1 MSRDEISIRFA
12 APLKCLS
19 LAALLS
25 IIAGC
30 GNGGS
35 SSTEPPPLPPPVPPP
50 APVSQLT
57 VTKVQGDGQM
67 RFPGSAL
74 VQSLVIQ
81 LNDASGGSARQA
93 GLAVSWTVRAGG
105 GQVTASSAATDGAGS
120 ASASLTLGQGEGENR
135 LEATID
141 GVGSVIFSAH
151 AKEQGGPIAFS
162 SGRYGNRFNKHI
174 LVMEPDGSD
183 VMAVTSAAGL
193 DVRPEWSPDGEWI
206 AFARGIGSIS
216 DILLIDTHGTRETR
230 LTTDGTSYHPT
241 WSPDGSKI
249 AYHRGVPGDFHIW
262 VMNADG
268 SDQRML
274 TDRSPGFTV
283 DGDPHWSPDGSKIV
297 FVRFHQDAVWDND
310 VFVMNADGTDI
321 IQLTSDAHI
330 NWLPKWSP
338 DGTQIIYQ
346 YDGIGVGAKTRI
358 MNADGSGQRPLTTGL
373 PGGWSAD
380 GQSVLVFDDGV
391 GEDWDVFKV
400 DVQTGERENLTEH
413 PASDNWPV
421 WRW

>member
-1 MSRDEISIRFA
+1 MNRDERSIRCA

-19 LAALLS
+19 VAALLGTV
-25 IIAGC
+25 AGC

-35 SSTEPPPLPPPVPPP
+35 SSTEPPPLPPP

-74 VQSLVIQ
+74 VQDLVIQ
-81 LNDASGGSARQA
+81 LNDASGDPASQA
-93 GLAVSWTVRAGG
+93 GLSVSWTVRAGE
-105 GQVTASSAATDGAGS
+105 GQVTASSAATDGSGR
-120 ASASLTLGQGEGENR
+120 ASASVTLGQGEGENR

-141 GVGSVIFSAH
+141 GIGSVMFSVY

-162 SGRYGNRFNKHI
+162 SGRYGNAFNKHI

-183 VMAVTSAAGL
+183 VMAVTSAVGI
-193 DVRPEWSPDGEWI
+193 DYRPEWSPDGERI
-206 AFARGIGSIS
+206 AFPREIGSIT
-216 DILLIDTHGTRETR
+216 DIFVIDTHGTRETR
-230 LTTDGTSYHPT
+230 LTTDGNSGHPT
-241 WSPDGSKI
+241 WSPDGSRI
-249 AYHRGVPGDFHIW
+249 AYYRGVPDDYHIW
-262 VMNADG
+262 VMNSDG
-268 SDQRML
+268 SEQRML
-274 TDRSPGFTV
+274 TDRSPEFTV
-283 DGDPHWSPDGSKIV
+283 DFDPHWSPDGSKIV
-297 FVRFHQDAVWDND
+297 FVRFLQDAVFEND

-321 IQLTSDAHI
+321 IQLTNDGHI

-338 DGTQIIYQ
+338 DGAQIIYQ
-346 YDGIGVGAKTRI
+346 YDGIAVGAKTRI

-391 GEDWDVFKV
+391 GVGEPWDVFKV

>member
-1 MSRDEISIRFA
+1 MNRDETSIRCA
-12 APLKCLS
+12 ARLKRLS
-19 LAALLS
+19 LTALLG

-35 SSTEPPPLPPPVPPP
+35 SSTAPPPLPPPVP
-50 APVSQLT
+50 VLELT

-67 RFPGSAL
+67 RFPGSTL
-74 VQSLVIQ
+74 VQELVIQ
-81 LNDASGGSARQA
+81 LNDASGSSARQA
-93 GLAVSWTVRAGG
+93 GLPVSWTVRAGG
-105 GQVTASSAATDGAGS
+105 GQVTASSSATDGAGS
-120 ASASLTLGQGEGENR
+120 ASASLTLGHGEGENR

-162 SGRYGNRFNKHI
+162 SGRYGNAFNKHI

-183 VMAVTSAAGL
+183 VMAVTSGAGI
-193 DVRPEWSPDGEWI
+193 DQRPQWSPDGQWI
-206 AFARGIGSIS
+206 AFTRGRGGINDIFVINADGIG
-216 DILLIDTHGTRETR
+216 EAR
-230 LTTDGTSYHPT
+230 LTSDGNSANPT
-241 WSPDGSKI
+241 WSSDGSKI
-249 AYHRGVPGDFHIW
+249 AYHRGVPDDYHIW
-262 VMNADG
+262 VMNSDG
-268 SDQRML
+268 SEQRML
-274 TDRSPGFTV
+274 TDRSPEFTV
-283 DGDPHWSPDGSKIV
+283 DFDPHWSPDGAKIV
-297 FVRFHQDAVWDND
+297 FVRFLQHVVFDND

-321 IQLTSDAHI
+321 IQLTNDGHI

-338 DGTQIIYQ
+338 DGAQIIYQ
-346 YDGIGVGAKTRI
+346 YDGIAVGAKTRI

-391 GEDWDVFKV
+391 GVGEPWDVFKV

>member
-1 MSRDEISIRFA
+1 MNRDETSIRCA
-12 APLKCLS
+12 ARLKRLS
-19 LAALLS
+19 LAAL
-25 IIAGC
+25 IGAVAGC

-35 SSTEPPPLPPPVPPP
+35 SSTEPPPLPPPVP
-50 APVSQLT
+50 VLDLT
-57 VTKVQGDGQM
+57 VTKVEGDGQM

-74 VQSLVIQ
+74 VQGLVIQ
-81 LNDASGGSARQA
+81 LNEASGNPASQA
-93 GLAVSWTVRAGG
+93 GLPVSWTVRAGG
-105 GQVTASSAATDGAGS
+105 GQVTASSAATDGNGS
-120 ASASLTLGQGEGENR
+120 ASATLTLGQGEGENR
-135 LEATID
+135 LEATVD

-162 SGRYGNRFNKHI
+162 SARFGNAFNWHI

-193 DVRPEWSPDGEWI
+193 DYRPEWSPDGEWI
-206 AFARGIGSIS
+206 AFTRQIGSIT
-216 DILLIDTHGTRETR
+216 DIFVIDTHGTRETR
-230 LTTDGTSYHPT
+230 LTTDGTSLHPT

-249 AYHRGVPGDFHIW
+249 AYTRGVPDDFHIW
-262 VMNADG
+262 VMDADG
-268 SDQRML
+268 TDQRML
-274 TDRSPGFTV
+274 TGRSPGFTV

-297 FVRFHQDAVWDND
+297 FVRFLNDDVFDND

-338 DGTQIIYQ
+338 GGSQIIYQ
-346 YDGIGVGAKTRI
+346 YDGIGVGAKTRV
-358 MNADGSGQRPLTTGL
+358 MNADGAGQRPLTTGL

-421 WRW
+421 WRR